1 MNWRDAFRWGGAG
14 LLALSLTLIAGV
26 AFAAVQSESGISFP
40 RDVSLDGYRIDS
52 LIEIT
57 GVFVIILFV
66 IMCMWMVGACVL
78 YGKNH
83 QAQYDHGSARNQVL
97 VALVI
102 SAVVFF
108 VVDGNLFVTAIID
121 LDEAFW
127 NFEKAESNPDAVRVE
142 LNAHQW
148 AWDFRYA
155 GEDGKFSTP
164 DDIVVLNDF
173 RVPVG
178 VPIIMELAAV
188 DVIHSLYLP
197 NLRVKTDAVPG
208 MVNKLWFQATETGEF
223 DIACAQHCGT
233 HHYKMK
239 GKITI
244 LPKAEFD
251 AWAKEMSMRAQL
263 LFDPADLDAQWGWPW
278 KRG

>member
-1 MNWRDAFRWGGAG
+1 MNWRDAFRRGGAS
-14 LLALSLTLIAGV
+14 LLALSLILIAGV
-26 AFAAVQSESGISFP
+26 ALAAVQPESGISFP

-52 LIEIT
+52 LIEVT

-83 QAQYDHGSARNQVL
+83 QARYDHGSGRNQVF

-102 SAVVFF
+102 SAVIFF

-155 GEDGKFSTP
+155 GADGKFSTP

-173 RVPVG
+173 RIPVG

>member
-1 MNWRDAFRWGGAG
+1 MNWRRAISRAGGG
-14 LLALSLTLIAGV
+14 LLALGLTLIAGI
-26 AFAAVQSESGISFP
+26 AFAEVMPETGLGFP

-66 IMCMWMVGACVL
+66 TMCLWMVGACVL
-78 YGKNH
+78 YGKDH
-83 QAQYDHGSARNQVL
+83 QAQYDHGNARNQTW
-97 VALVI
+97 VALII

-108 VVDGNLFVTAIID
+108 VVDGNLFVQAVID

-127 NFEKAESNPDAVRVE
+127 NFDKAEMHPDAVRVE

-155 GEDGKFSTP
+155 GEDGKFATP

-173 RVPVG
+173 KVPVG
-178 VPIIMELAAV
+178 VPIIMNLAAV
-188 DVIHSLYLP
+188 DVIHSFYLP
-197 NLRVKTDAVPG
+197 NLRVKTDTVPG
-208 MVNKLWFQATETGEF
+208 MVNMLWFQATETGEF

-251 AWAKEMSMRAQL
+251 AWAREMSLRAQR